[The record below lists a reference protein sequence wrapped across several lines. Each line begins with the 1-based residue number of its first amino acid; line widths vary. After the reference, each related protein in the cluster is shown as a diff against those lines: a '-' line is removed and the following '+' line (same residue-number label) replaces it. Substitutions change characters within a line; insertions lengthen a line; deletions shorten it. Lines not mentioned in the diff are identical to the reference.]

1 MGRISRLGLVTL
13 VLLACV
19 GCDQGTKSI
28 ARQVLA
34 SPDARSYLGGSVRFE
49 LTENL
54 GAFLGLGSDLPSEI
68 RYLVL
73 VLITGGS
80 LLLLLLFTVGSRD
93 INWWQ
98 WLGLA
103 LIAGGGVA
111 NLVDRLQNNGAV
123 IDFMQLGIGPL
134 RTGVFNL
141 ADVAIV
147 LGGMLVVLGSLSAEN
162 APPSSAA

>member
-1 MGRISRLGLVTL
+1 
-13 VLLACV
+13 
-19 GCDQGTKSI
+19 
-28 ARQVLA
+28 LA
-34 SPDARSYLGGSVRFE
+34 SPAARSYLGGSVRFE
-49 LTENL
+49 LTENM
-54 GAFLGLGSDLPSEI
+54 GAFLGLGSDLPTEI

-80 LLLLLLFTVGSRD
+80 LMLLLVFTVGSRA

-111 NLVDRLQNNGAV
+111 NLVDRIQHNGAV
-123 IDFMQLGIGPL
+123 IDFVQLGIGPV

-147 LGGMLVVLGSLSAEN
+147 LGGMLVVLGSLTAEN
-162 APPSSAA
+162 GSPDSAT

>member
-1 MGRISRLGLVTL
+1 MGRVGRLVLVAL

-28 ARQVLA
+28 ARQYLA
-34 SPDARSYLGGSVRFE
+34 SPGARSYLGGSVRFA

-54 GAFLGLGSDLPSEI
+54 GAFLGLGSDLPTGI

-73 VLITGGS
+73 VLITSGS
-80 LLLLLLFTVGSRD
+80 LLVLLAFTVGNRD

-98 WLGLA
+98 WFGLA

-111 NLVDRLQNNGAV
+111 NLVDRLLNNGAV
-123 IDFMQLGIGPL
+123 IDFMQLGIGSL

-147 LGGMLVVLGSLSAEN
+147 SGGMLVVIGSLTTEN
-162 APPSSAA
+162 GSPDSVS